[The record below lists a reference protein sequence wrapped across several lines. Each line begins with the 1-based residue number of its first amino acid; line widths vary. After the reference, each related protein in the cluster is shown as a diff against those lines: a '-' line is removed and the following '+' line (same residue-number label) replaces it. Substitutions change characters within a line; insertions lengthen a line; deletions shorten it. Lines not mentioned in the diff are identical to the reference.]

1 MWVLARRRPGSLLRE
16 DSWGPAAG
24 SELASGGA
32 FCGTQLDI
40 ACRPRGRDSIKL
52 AGLRILNSQRWQW
65 VSHGTHNHKLV
76 G

>member
-32 FCGTQLDI
+32 FVKAEELG
-40 ACRPRGRDSIKL
+40 A
-52 AGLRILNSQRWQW
+52 
-65 VSHGTHNHKLV
+65 HLV
-76 G
+76 GGGGGGGLGRQGREGGVRWPCLLGAE